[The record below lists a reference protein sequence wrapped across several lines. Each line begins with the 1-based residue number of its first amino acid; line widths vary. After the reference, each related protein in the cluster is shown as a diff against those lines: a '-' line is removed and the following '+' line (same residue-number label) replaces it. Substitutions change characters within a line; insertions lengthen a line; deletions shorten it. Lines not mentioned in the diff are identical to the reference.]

1 MAYNS
6 CVTYFSKSH
15 WYSNSS
21 ALHQGCTKYNQMGL
35 QKNQQKLRNNKKE
48 SDMLRSPMNSLF
60 NCFNTSVLLRFLVQS
75 WWRKELK
82 CQCSLLPCSLPKA
95 IEITTKIFPVSLWR
109 LPSWLTLKWCVKG
122 IDGISLSTF

>member
-21 ALHQGCTKYNQMGL
+21 ALHQDCTKYNQMGL

-48 SDMLRSPMNSLF
+48 SDMLRSQMNSF
-60 NCFNTSVLLRFLVQS
+60 NYFNTSSVLRFMMRSL
-75 WWRKELK
+75 WKKELK
-82 CQCSLLPCSLPKA
+82 CQCLLLPCSLSKA
-95 IEITTKIFPVSLWR
+95 IEIGTKIFPVSLQW

-122 IDGISLSTF
+122 TDGISLSTF